1 MNIIAIKGR
10 LVRDPEIRQTQSGVS
25 VTNITVAV
33 DRSYSAGG
41 EKQTDF
47 FDCVFWRQ
55 GAEFVSKYFKKGKEI
70 IVTGEMQS
78 RKWQDKE
85 GNNRLV
91 LLELSPEKENAEI
104 VHWHYIDD
112 KGLEKIKRQAER
124 EDGQLLI
131 LPSDKEEVGA
141 LSNLTNVCC
150 KDTTFSGIPTH

>member
-25 VTNITVAV
+25 ITNITVAV

-78 RKWQDKE
+78 RKWQDKD
-85 GNNRLV
+85 GNNRISW
-91 LLELSPEKENAEI
+91 EIQNAHAEFCGGKGENTQQEKQN
-104 VHWHYIDD
+104 VSDYSVVDD
-112 KGLEKIKRQAER
+112 SS
-124 EDGQLLI
+124 ED
-131 LPSDKEEVGA
+131 
-141 LSNLTNVCC
+141 
-150 KDTTFSGIPTH
+150 IPF

>member
-10 LVRDPEIRQTQSGVS
+10 LVRDPEIRHTQSGVS
-25 VTNITVAV
+25 VTTITVAV

-70 IVTGEMQS
+70 VVTGEMQS

-85 GNNRLV
+85 GNNRISW
-91 LLELSPEKENAEI
+91 EIQNAHAEFCGGKGENTQQEKQNVSDYA
-104 VHWHYIDD
+104 VVDD
-112 KGLEKIKRQAER
+112 SS
-124 EDGQLLI
+124 ED
-131 LPSDKEEVGA
+131 
-141 LSNLTNVCC
+141 
-150 KDTTFSGIPTH
+150 IPF

>member
-78 RKWQDKE
+78 RKWQDKD
-85 GNNRLV
+85 GNNRISW
-91 LLELSPEKENAEI
+91 EIQNCHAEFCGSAKASDTAQNI
-104 VHWHYIDD
+104 TAQPATSFAPIDEPD
-112 KGLEKIKRQAER
+112 SS
-124 EDGQLLI
+124 
-131 LPSDKEEVGA
+131 LP
-141 LSNLTNVCC
+141 
-150 KDTTFSGIPTH
+150 F

>member
-33 DRSYSAGG
+33 DRSYSAGC

-78 RKWQDKE
+78 RKWHDKD
-85 GNNRLV
+85 GNNRISW
-91 LLELSPEKENAEI
+91 EIQNAHAEFCGGKGENTQQEKQNVSDYSVVDDSAE
-104 VHWHYIDD
+104 
-112 KGLEKIKRQAER
+112 
-124 EDGQLLI
+124 
-131 LPSDKEEVGA
+131 
-141 LSNLTNVCC
+141 
-150 KDTTFSGIPTH
+150 GIPF

>member
-78 RKWQDKE
+78 RKWQDKD
-85 GNNRLV
+85 GNNRISW
-91 LLELSPEKENAEI
+91 EIQNA
-104 VHWHYIDD
+104 H
-112 KGLEKIKRQAER
+112 AEFC
-124 EDGQLLI
+124 GGK
-131 LPSDKEEVGA
+131 SDNGTV
-141 LSNLTNVCC
+141 NTNVSNSNEN
-150 KDTTFSGIPTH
+150 DFAVIENSVDDIPF

>member
-78 RKWQDKE
+78 RKWQDKD
-85 GNNRLV
+85 GNNRISW
-91 LLELSPEKENAEI
+91 EIQNAHAEFCGGKGENTQQEKQNVSDYA
-104 VHWHYIDD
+104 VVDD
-112 KGLEKIKRQAER
+112 SA
-124 EDGQLLI
+124 D
-131 LPSDKEEVGA
+131 D
-141 LSNLTNVCC
+141 
-150 KDTTFSGIPTH
+150 IPF

>member
-78 RKWQDKE
+78 RKWQDKD
-85 GNNRLV
+85 GNNRISW
-91 LLELSPEKENAEI
+91 EIQNAHAEFCGGRGENTQQEKQN
-104 VHWHYIDD
+104 VSDYSVVDD
-112 KGLEKIKRQAER
+112 SS
-124 EDGQLLI
+124 ED
-131 LPSDKEEVGA
+131 
-141 LSNLTNVCC
+141 
-150 KDTTFSGIPTH
+150 IPF

>member
-85 GNNRLV
+85 GNNRISW
-91 LLELSPEKENAEI
+91 EIQNAHAEFCGGKGENTQQKKQN
-104 VHWHYIDD
+104 VSDYSVVDD
-112 KGLEKIKRQAER
+112 SS
-124 EDGQLLI
+124 ED
-131 LPSDKEEVGA
+131 
-141 LSNLTNVCC
+141 
-150 KDTTFSGIPTH
+150 IPF

>member
-78 RKWQDKE
+78 RKWQDKD
-85 GNNRLV
+85 GNNRISW
-91 LLELSPEKENAEI
+91 EIQNAHAEFCGGKGENTKQEKQN
-104 VHWHYIDD
+104 VSDYSVVDD
-112 KGLEKIKRQAER
+112 SS
-124 EDGQLLI
+124 ED
-131 LPSDKEEVGA
+131 
-141 LSNLTNVCC
+141 
-150 KDTTFSGIPTH
+150 IPF

>member
-78 RKWQDKE
+78 RKWQDKD
-85 GNNRLV
+85 GNNRISW
-91 LLELSPEKENAEI
+91 EIQNAHAEFCGGKGENAQQEKQN
-104 VHWHYIDD
+104 VSDYSVVDD
-112 KGLEKIKRQAER
+112 TS
-124 EDGQLLI
+124 ED
-131 LPSDKEEVGA
+131 
-141 LSNLTNVCC
+141 
-150 KDTTFSGIPTH
+150 IPF

>member
-78 RKWQDKE
+78 RKWQDKD
-85 GNNRLV
+85 GNNRISW
-91 LLELSPEKENAEI
+91 EIQNAHAEFCGGKGENTQQEKQNVSDYA
-104 VHWHYIDD
+104 VVDD
-112 KGLEKIKRQAER
+112 SS
-124 EDGQLLI
+124 ED
-131 LPSDKEEVGA
+131 
-141 LSNLTNVCC
+141 
-150 KDTTFSGIPTH
+150 IPF

>member
-78 RKWQDKE
+78 RKWQDKD
-85 GNNRLV
+85 GNNRNSW
-91 LLELSPEKENAEI
+91 EIQNAHAEFCGGKGENTQQEKQNVSDYA
-104 VHWHYIDD
+104 VVDD
-112 KGLEKIKRQAER
+112 SA
-124 EDGQLLI
+124 D
-131 LPSDKEEVGA
+131 D
-141 LSNLTNVCC
+141 
-150 KDTTFSGIPTH
+150 IPF